1 MDISR
6 RRALGAA
13 ATLGGGV
20 ALGVGVRTV
29 GAASAAPR
37 PADSTNYLVGCGIAD
52 MTGAVAGQGMM
63 GYSEADQ
70 VAEGRSSDAG
80 PVPTSSSTRPPAA
93 ASSLSPPTSPAC
105 SNRITWA

>member
-1 MDISR
+1 MRGEHMDISR

-52 MTGAVAGQGMM
+52 MTGAVAGQ
-63 GYSEADQ
+63 A
-70 VAEGRSSDAG
+70 
-80 PVPTSSSTRPPAA
+80 
-93 ASSLSPPTSPAC
+93 
-105 SNRITWA
+105 